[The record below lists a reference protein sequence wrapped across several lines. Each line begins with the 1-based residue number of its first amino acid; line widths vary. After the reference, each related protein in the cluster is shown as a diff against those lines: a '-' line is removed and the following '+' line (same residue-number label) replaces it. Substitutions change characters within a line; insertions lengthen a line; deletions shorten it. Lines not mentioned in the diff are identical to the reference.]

1 MKAKTIL
8 SILAAAA
15 ILGACNSDESTS
27 VDNNTTSAVKFS
39 GGIKGTRASGTTWTN
54 GDLVGITA
62 AAVNSGAT
70 NYANEEYSSNA
81 SGTFTY
87 QAGDEIY
94 YKDANA
100 VDFTAY
106 YPFITTSKAGTAPA
120 NVSKTIMATD
130 ESTTGQPAIDY
141 LWAKEPGVAK
151 GTTVT
156 FKFAHEMSELTL
168 KFIQGTG
175 SPDFTSLSYKLDG
188 IILAGTFNP
197 STGVAA
203 TIGTTTGSLMM
214 SGVSGV
220 STASS
225 TLILFPSSL
234 TSLATLSVTSGGVTY
249 TAASFTVPTMAAGN
263 NYEID
268 VTINKTGLSISGST
282 ITNWGTGTTTTA
294 AATV

>member
-27 VDNNTTSAVKFS
+27 VDNTTSAVKFN
-39 GGIKGTRASGTTWTN
+39 GGIEGTRASGTAWTS

-62 AAVNSGAT
+62 AAENSGAT
-70 NYANEEYSSNA
+70 NYVNEEYSSNA
-81 SGTFTY
+81 SGSFTY

-94 YKDANA
+94 YKDDNA

-106 YPFITTSKAGTAPA
+106 YPFITTSTTGTAPA
-120 NVSKTIMATD
+120 NVSKTIAATD

-141 LWAKEPGVAK
+141 LWAQETGMAK

-156 FKFAHEMSELTL
+156 FKFAHKMSELTL
-168 KFIQGTG
+168 KFISGTG
-175 SPDFTSLSYKLDG
+175 SPDITSLSYTLSG

-203 TIGTTTGSLMM
+203 TSGTTTGSLTM
-214 SGVSGV
+214 SGVN
-220 STASS
+220 TSS
-225 TLILFPSSL
+225 TLILFPDASTSS
-234 TSLATLSVTSGGVTY
+234 ATLSVTSGSTY
-249 TAASFTVPTMAAGN
+249 KSSFTVPTMAAGN

-282 ITNWGTGTTTTA
+282 ITNWGTGTTT
-294 AATV
+294 AATATV